1 MSLILHCGA
10 ELQNEETAKAVV
22 PTAKSKTH
30 EPLGHGELIDL
41 TRECLAEHGIEGGEG
56 QYGLTPCGED
66 MFGFIELPVGTRL
79 PAMEAQ
85 AFLLGMPVEYPRM
98 AEVLVRAVDAG
109 IMPTRLVKP
118 LVKEW
123 KKAENREHREAFQQL
138 KDGNRLL
145 QAFTRV
151 NQKAHGQGGGHAGQN
166 DFSIL
171 NRIAERSRRFT
182 ELLANNLD
190 PDGSIREHSLRAQ
203 QLTFIDPEKSE
214 DSRYVVG
221 LRNSNRMR
229 FAAGFLIGEAPFIC
243 DNLAFMGEA
252 VVNRKHTLNIRKDLK
267 PGIMDALD
275 NVLKGDWENN

>member
-1 MSLILHCGA
+1 MSLLLHCGA
-10 ELQNEETAKAVV
+10 ELQDEATARAIE

-41 TRECLAEHGIEGGEG
+41 TRECLAEHGIEAGEG

-85 AFLLGMPVEYPRM
+85 EFLLNMPVEYPRM
-98 AEVLVRAVDAG
+98 AEVLVRAVDGG

-118 LVKEW
+118 VVKEW
-123 KKAENREHREAFQQL
+123 KHAENPKHREAFQQL

-145 QAFTRV
+145 QAFTYI
-151 NQKAHGQGGGHAGQN
+151 NQKAHGQGGGRAGQN
-166 DFSIL
+166 GFSIL

-190 PDGSIREHSLRAQ
+190 PDGSIREHALRAQ
-203 QLTFIDPEKSE
+203 QLTFMDPVGHE

-221 LRNSNRMR
+221 LRNSNRMK

-252 VVNRKHTLNIRKDLK
+252 VVNRKHTLNIRKDLR
-267 PGIMDALD
+267 PSIMKALG
-275 NVLKGDWENN
+275 NVLKGDWGNN

>member
-10 ELQNEETAKAVV
+10 ELSDEAVV
-22 PTAKSKTH
+22 REVMPTAKSPTH

-41 TRECLAEHGIEGGEG
+41 TRKCLGEHGIECGEG

-85 AFLLGMPVEYPRM
+85 EFVLALPLEYPRM
-98 AEVLVRAVDAG
+98 AEVLVRAVDSG

-118 LVKEW
+118 VVKEW
-123 KKAENREHREAFQQL
+123 KKAENPEHRKAFQEL
-138 KDGNRLL
+138 WSGNRLL
-145 QAFTRV
+145 QAFTHV
-151 NQKAHGQGGGHAGQN
+151 NQKAHGQGGGRAGQN
-166 DFSIL
+166 NFSIL

-190 PDGSIREHSLRAQ
+190 PDGSIREHALRAQ
-203 QLTFIDPEKSE
+203 QLTFLEPEKAQ

-229 FAAGFLIGEAPFIC
+229 FTAGFLIGEAPFIC

-252 VVNRKHTLNIRKDLK
+252 VVSRKHTLNIREDLE
-267 PGIMDALD
+267 PGIMEALS